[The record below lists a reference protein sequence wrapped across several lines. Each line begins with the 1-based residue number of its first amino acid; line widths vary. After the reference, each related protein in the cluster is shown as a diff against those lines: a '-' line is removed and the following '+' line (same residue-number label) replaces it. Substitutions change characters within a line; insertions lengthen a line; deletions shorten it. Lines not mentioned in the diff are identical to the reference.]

1 MDKVIFPSISYLR
14 ILMVDRIR
22 FVALG
27 DSLTTGF
34 QSPRTFLPGREEFPH
49 AWFLETILS
58 REMFEKGLDHVDVS
72 FRNMGILG
80 DTTQNMLERFDSHV
94 AAQEPDYVIVWGG
107 INDLFMF
114 QPLESILSNLK
125 QIYGKAREV
134 GSEPIACTITSVLG
148 YDQMIPRIIELNDM
162 IKGYC
167 AEYGILFADLFAA
180 TSDEQG
186 KLKETFSRDGVHLSH
201 AGYRKV
207 AYTLYYEVIESILER
222 IREVEKS

>member
-1 MDKVIFPSISYLR
+1 
-14 ILMVDRIR
+14 MVDVIR

-34 QSPRTFLPGREEFPH
+34 QSPRTFLLGRDEFPYTG
-49 AWFLETILS
+49 FLEIILS
-58 REMFEKGLDHVDVS
+58 REMLEKGLDRVDVS

-80 DTTQNMLERFDSHV
+80 DTTQIMLERFDSHV
-94 AAQEPDYVIVWGG
+94 AAHEPDYVIVWGG

-114 QPLESILSNLK
+114 QSLENIFKNLK
-125 QIYGKAREV
+125 EIYGKAREA

-148 YDQMIPRIIELNDM
+148 YDQMIPRIMELNDM
-162 IKGYC
+162 IKSYC
-167 AEYGILFADLFAA
+167 TEHGILVADLFAA

-186 KLKETFSRDGVHLSH
+186 KLRETFSSDGVHLSH

-207 AYTLYYEVIESILER
+207 AYTLYYEAIESILER
-222 IREVEKS
+222 IIEVEKS